1 MNISKIVT
9 YIPKVVKLVSESG
22 ILKTDTSVEANEE
35 ETSDVETNSE
45 MNEEGTPDME
55 ASVEKND
62 TENIENE
69 EVVIS
74 EDMTEEQEEAFIRR
88 QKDRFQSVSSIQNPK
103 EVLDALKV
111 FSEQA
116 NETIKFC
123 EVQKTKRAEIRSAAN
138 VEIHRINKISDLIEK
153 YLEDSFDERRFLFK
167 QHFERI
173 DKALEIGNSD
183 VVAME
188 LQCINQLSAQSPFK
202 SLADVKKVLDNKD
215 QKELDVL

>member
-22 ILKTDTSVEANEE
+22 ILKTGTAA
-35 ETSDVETNSE
+35 ETN
-45 MNEEGTPDME
+45 E
-55 ASVEKND
+55 AENQDADVSVGEQDNKIVESVD
-62 TENIENE
+62 DED
-69 EVVIS
+69 VVVS

-173 DKALEIGNSD
+173 DKALEMGNSD

-202 SLADVKKVLDNKD
+202 SLADVKNVLDNKD

>member
-22 ILKTDTSVEANEE
+22 ILKADTSAVTNKSENQDADVCVE
-35 ETSDVETNSE
+35 SRDSE
-45 MNEEGTPDME
+45 N
-55 ASVEKND
+55 V
-62 TENIENE
+62 ENE
-69 EVVIS
+69 DVVIS
-74 EDMTEEQEEAFIRR
+74 ENMTEEQEEAFIRR

-116 NETIKFC
+116 SETIKFC

-167 QHFERI
+167 QHFEKI
-173 DKALEIGNSD
+173 DKALEMGNSD

-202 SLADVKKVLDNKD
+202 SLADVKNVLDNKD